1 MIDAPSHPLVIGVHG
16 LTKVYRLGSQKI
28 PALRGVSLEVERGDF
43 VAVIGASGSGKT
55 TFLQIIGLLDR
66 PSRGEYFLDGI
77 PVARMSAND
86 LAAVRNRKIGFVFQG
101 FNLLP
106 NATAIEN
113 VELPLI
119 YAGMKPAER
128 RQRAVALLRQ
138 MGLGKRMDHKPVQL
152 SGGQQQRVAIAR
164 ALANQPALVL
174 ADEPTGNL
182 DTRTSEEILD
192 IFAGLNAAG
201 ITIMLVTHEADIAA
215 RARLRVTFR
224 DGVIISDTLHPDL
237 GRNLVMVEEEARP

>member
-1 MIDAPSHPLVIGVHG
+1 VIDAPSPPLVIGIRNM
-16 LTKVYRLGSQKI
+16 TKIYRLGNQKV
-28 PALRGVSLEVERGDF
+28 PALRGVSLEVERGEF
-43 VAVIGASGSGKT
+43 IAIIGASGSGKT
-55 TFLQIIGLLDR
+55 TFLQIVGLLDR
-66 PSRGEYFLDGI
+66 PSRGDYFLDGI
-77 PVARMSAND
+77 SVARMSAND

-128 RQRAVALLRQ
+128 RQRATALLRQ
-138 MGLGKRMDHKPVQL
+138 MGLSKRMDHKPVQL

-164 ALANQPALVL
+164 ALANRPALVL

-182 DTRTSEEILD
+182 DTHTSEEILD
-192 IFAGLNAAG
+192 VFAALNDAG

-215 RARLRVTFR
+215 RARRQVTFR
-224 DGVIISDTLHPDL
+224 DGLIIADTLYPDVGQDL
-237 GRNLVMVEEEARP
+237 ARVEEEARP